1 EESQAATV
9 LSLFPQL
16 KSLELKDLPHLSGF
30 CSNSQNKVIEF
41 PFLKS
46 MTIYNCPILEG
57 FICRYTS
64 EGNQRIS
71 SHGDLF
77 DNKVAFP
84 SLEEMSVS
92 YLSKMKMLW
101 RNPLPA
107 NSFPKLQE
115 LRVERC
121 DKLLTIFPSNM
132 VTTFQRLHRLTI
144 KTCGSLQQVFEIMH
158 EEKKPAL
165 PPTTQLK
172 KLHIVGLPKLKYI
185 WKNDPRVIFSF
196 KNICSISV
204 FDCPSLK
211 NVFPASIAQD
221 LPQLGYLDIFHCGVE
236 EIVSKLEE
244 GSDWE
249 ATVNFKFDRLCTL
262 TLSNLPKL
270 KCFYPG
276 KHIAKWPMLN
286 MLEVVECGKMKIF

>member
-1 EESQAATV
+1 MAKYLVHLKHFEITACNILREIIFSENIIEEESQAATV

-77 DNKVAFP
+77 DNKFRGNG
-84 SLEEMSVS
+84 VS
-92 YLSKMKMLW
+92 YLIKMKMLW
-101 RNPLPA
+101 RNPLPP

-115 LRVERC
+115 LRVER
-121 DKLLTIFPSNM
+121 S
-132 VTTFQRLHRLTI
+132 
-144 KTCGSLQQVFEIMH
+144 
-158 EEKKPAL
+158 
-165 PPTTQLK
+165 
-172 KLHIVGLPKLKYI
+172 
-185 WKNDPRVIFSF
+185 
-196 KNICSISV
+196 
-204 FDCPSLK
+204 
-211 NVFPASIAQD
+211 SIAQD

-262 TLSNLPKL
+262 ALSNLPKL
-270 KCFYPG
+270 KCFYSG

-286 MLEVVECGKMKIF
+286 KLEVVECGKMKIFGTQLNTNNGQLDSSIPPPLFLVEKV

>member
-1 EESQAATV
+1 MV

-77 DNKVAFP
+77 DNKFRGNG
-84 SLEEMSVS
+84 VS
-92 YLSKMKMLW
+92 YLIKMKMLW
-101 RNPLPA
+101 RNPLPP

-144 KTCGSLQQVFEIMH
+144 KTCGSLQQ
-158 EEKKPAL
+158 
-165 PPTTQLK
+165 
-172 KLHIVGLPKLKYI
+172 
-185 WKNDPRVIFSF
+185 
-196 KNICSISV
+196 
-204 FDCPSLK
+204 

-221 LPQLGYLDIFHCGVE
+221 LPQLGYLDILYCGVE

-262 TLSNLPKL
+262 ALSNLPKL

-286 MLEVVECGKMKIF
+286 KLEVVECGKMKIFGTQVNTNNGQLDSSIPPPLFLVE